1 MTIVFTTETIRLLTF
16 FEKITNVPVRDCFM
30 NNDIIFYI
38 VEEGKIGLAIGKNG
52 SSIKNVER
60 ILGKK
65 VKVFEY
71 STNPVQF
78 IKNLIPQSKEVRM
91 INNEDLITAEV
102 IVGKKNRGFV
112 IGRSGEKIKIYKEI
126 LKRVHN
132 ITDIQVK

>member
-1 MTIVFTTETIRLLTF
+1 MTIVFTTETIRLLTL
-16 FEKITNVPVRDCFM
+16 FENMTNVPVRDCFM

-52 SSIKNVER
+52 SSIKKVER
-60 ILGKK
+60 VLGKK

-78 IKNLIPQSKEVRM
+78 IKNLIPQCKEVRM
-91 INNEDLITAEV
+91 INNGDSITAEV
-102 IVGKKNRGFV
+102 RVSRNNRGFV